1 MEELKDLHYDAFISY
16 RHSELDSFIAENLH
30 RKLENF
36 KLPRSVIPKVKSGK
50 TRIERVFR
58 DVDELPLSED
68 LSDPISKA
76 LKNSDYLITIC
87 TPRYPQSRWCMK
99 EIEVF
104 LQTHT
109 RDHILV
115 VLAEDEP
122 VNSFPEILCYDDV
135 KMTDENGKTVTVR
148 REVEPLAADTR
159 GENKKEIIKAMNIAV
174 IKICA
179 AIFGLNY
186 DELRQRHR
194 EQKLRRMAAVFGSI
208 GAAVLAFA
216 IFAAIALIKISK
228 QNVTIKN
235 NLAVSMANVSGQL
248 LEDGRRLDA
257 IYAVR
262 SVLPE
267 DGDYNA
273 AALSALYQ
281 ASGVYDVSKEFLP
294 AADYEAEAWL
304 YDFKVSY
311 DKKYILLND
320 AFSFYVYDIDTAEL
334 VLTGKTG
341 DFSEVAFCG
350 SEGLLVSGEEG
361 TEYYPLSGGK
371 SIETEIPAGMYLY
384 QSPTDFMCFAVSD
397 SEIIGVGEEG
407 HIVFEEDLSAFFG
420 GDEVNSTGVIV
431 GGQYITICF
440 SGYEG
445 EYILAADR
453 SNGSV
458 LYYFTDDEQT
468 FPSAELSDGIVYMA
482 RSVFD
487 SEGGLNTEVTATDLS
502 DPRKTWTTV
511 IEGFMIENVDMTL
524 SDGFIYLCSVYEVAV
539 LDRENGE
546 VINRNSYPERVISGW
561 TEDDGFYF
569 IVEDGDVFYIADSYT
584 GKVTDEFFRIAPGAP
599 ISNATYV
606 DGDLFCSFEQADY
619 VTRYSNEISPY
630 SEQLDD
636 YYEGGYH
643 DETDAYGYLEEHFG
657 YGTDTYL
664 IEDAFFSD
672 DGKYVFA
679 LLSDHT
685 ARIYDADDK
694 DCTASFET
702 ADTMFDEL
710 VFSDVTGGYIL
721 SGEKSYIFDDRFR
734 VICVTDRIVCEEDDG
749 FILMNEEQ
757 EFFKVPFFDRK
768 ELLEIADRLLEG
780 YEPPKNIRE
789 KYGI

>member
-36 KLPRSVIPKVKSGK
+36 KLPRSVIPKIKSGK

-159 GENKKEIIKAMNIAV
+159 GENKKEILKAMNTAV

-216 IFAAIALIKISK
+216 IFATIALIKISK
-228 QNVTIKN
+228 QNITIKN

-257 IYAVR
+257 VYAVR
-262 SVLPE
+262 SVLSE
-267 DGDYNA
+267 DGDYNST
-273 AALSALYQ
+273 ALSALYQ
-281 ASGVYDVSKEFLP
+281 ASGVYDVSRAYSP
-294 AADYEAEAWL
+294 AADYEAAAWL

-320 AFSFYVYDIDTAEL
+320 AVSFYVYDIDTEEL
-334 VLTGKTG
+334 ILTGKI
-341 DFSEVAFCG
+341 DVLSDVAFCG
-350 SEGLLVSGEEG
+350 NEGLLVSDEEG
-361 TEYYPLSGGK
+361 TRYYPLSGEK
-371 SIETEIPAGMYLY
+371 SVETDIPAGMYLY

-431 GGQYITICF
+431 GGQYITLCF

-445 EYILAADR
+445 DYILAADR

-458 LYYFTDDEQT
+458 LYYYIDDEQT
-468 FPSAELSDGIVYMA
+468 YPSAELSDGVVYTA
-482 RSVFD
+482 KSLFD
-487 SEGGLNTEVTATDLS
+487 SEGGLNTEVTAVDLS
-502 DPRKTWTTV
+502 DPRQNWTTE
-511 IEGFMIENVDMTL
+511 IEGFMIENVEMTL
-524 SDGFIYLCSVYEVAV
+524 SDEFIYLCSAYEVAV
-539 LDRENGE
+539 LDRENGK
-546 VINRNSYPERVISGW
+546 VINRNSYPERVVSGW
-561 TEDDGFYF
+561 TEGDGFYF

-584 GKVTDEFFRIAPGAP
+584 GKVTDEFFDIAPGAP
-599 ISNATYV
+599 VSNACFV

-630 SEQLDD
+630 SEQLSD

-643 DETDAYGYLEEHFG
+643 DDTDAFGYLEEHFG
-657 YGTDTYL
+657 SGEDTLL
-664 IEDAFFSD
+664 IEDTFFSGD
-672 DGKYVFA
+672 EKYIFA

-685 ARIYDADDK
+685 ARIYDAK
-694 DCTASFET
+694 SMDCLTSFET

-710 VFSDVTGGYIL
+710 VFSDITGSYIL

-734 VICVTDRIVCEEDDG
+734 IICITDRIVCEEGDG
-749 FILMNEEQ
+749 FILMNNEQ
-757 EFFKVPFFDRK
+757 EFFRVPYLDRK